1 MSLLKKPH
9 WKEHGGSLLMVIT
22 VVAISLGSI
31 GYVITNLL
39 PQLQSEKK
47 KMEMAINYRVFMASI
62 NDYLL
67 HGMRE
72 RWCLNVS
79 PSGITDLLPSNNCR
93 KGVAMEDIV
102 TYRGNLERLLWTE
115 DNIGSP
121 QTGPV
126 PQDKANR
133 ILPLNHY
140 RYEQG
145 LTSRKLRKE
154 EIFLPDGKMNFTVDR
169 KTLLD
174 MNESHPLY
182 IISKTVRNC
191 IEAIDI
197 ELFQVRDINNMPIS
211 SERKI
216 GIKIDTKITRTS
228 FSCMTNNLARSTSYY
243 TFYPRRLH
251 TFSLLKYG
259 DLDSSLYN
267 EYHGPVYVAGNLKLP
282 APEHNS
288 DKSSLFYN
296 TLTLGVF
303 NQGGGEGSEFRAGR
317 IVTNTGKDYT
327 FQERGHPYLSK
338 NDNYPGFRGFLGG
351 VRLDSS
357 EDKGFYNLFN
367 WSSTSSG
374 NIETLEACIEET
386 RAITTPSSHA
396 GSILAY
402 TDPVLSSN
410 YTSLKLSLAKSKRNR
425 FALSDEA
432 PQIRVTPEGD
442 KKFEIAILPVKEGV
456 RSMGSIRFKDSTMDQ
471 DFQSD
476 MGEGAEVQFSL
487 NLAHFKLDTAKVD
500 DFLSNFS
507 STSTGPSAKPTK
519 DNYRSVIDMDHIL
532 YDLPERREF
541 EEEAKDLIRSCER
554 RTGKVCENI
563 GFEVDPKCTS
573 FFCDH
578 SRDWDNY
585 EEKRTQLLKKLEEIK
600 RNLADENMKP
610 EMSFS
615 FNSLPPVNGKLIRNQ
630 TTLAIKFKEGW
641 TKFYP
646 LVRSRLPDMNFKITT
661 YHLGLSDLSLKLRVG
676 GDYGSE
682 VALIRQDNNDLSSL
696 SGYGWRN
703 TYNNKQLKFSEYPE
717 PVFDLDCPAGMG
729 LADWDLD
736 MSASTNFAW
745 NYANTPAG
753 VPVDTSDHS
762 NLPKV
767 IFDNS
772 FLEGFT
778 DTTKS
783 VVESCIVEPDRTH
796 IYGFYVCKKLTIK
809 PRTKPLYM
817 IGTFIVK
824 DLVQSVA
831 STHPIYWYSVWEAK
845 ANDLIMTDL
854 KKNVCPNS
862 SSLLSMTFKD
872 FQLDPMA
879 KARADSCSPLELV
892 ANGPNNFSWTTVDP
906 DIGIAK
912 EGDVMTS
919 QKTNRIQKWII
930 KEESRIE
937 LIR

>member
-1 MSLLKKPH
+1 MSPIKKPH

-22 VVAISLGSI
+22 VVAVSLGSI
-31 GYVITNLL
+31 GYIITNLL

-47 KMEMAINYRVFMASI
+47 KMEMSINYRVFMASI

-67 HGMRE
+67 HAMSE
-72 RWCLNVS
+72 RWCLNVNNK
-79 PSGITDLLPSNNCR
+79 GITDLLPSNNCR
-93 KGVAMEDIV
+93 KGVPMEDIV
-102 TYRGNLERLLWTE
+102 TYRGNLERLLWNE

-121 QTGPV
+121 QSGTIT
-126 PQDKANR
+126 QDKATR

-140 RYEQG
+140 RFEQG
-145 LTSRKLRKE
+145 LTSRKLQKE
-154 EIFLPDGKMNFTVDR
+154 EISLLNGKMNFSVDK

-182 IISKTVRNC
+182 IISKAVRNC

-197 ELFQVRDINNMPIS
+197 EIFQVRDINNMPIS

-216 GIKIDTKITRTS
+216 GIKIDTKISRTS
-228 FSCMTNNLARSTSYY
+228 FSCLSNKLARSTSYY

-259 DLDSSLYN
+259 DLDASLYN
-267 EYHGPVYVAGNLKLP
+267 EYHGPVYVAGDLKLP

-288 DKSSLFYN
+288 EKSSFFYN
-296 TLTLGVF
+296 TLTLGVY
-303 NQGGGEGSEFRAGR
+303 NQGGGEGSEFRAGKV
-317 IVTNTGKDYT
+317 VTHSGNDYT
-327 FQERGHPYLSK
+327 FQDRGHPYLSK

-351 VRLDSS
+351 VRLDAS

-367 WSSTSSG
+367 WSSTSSV
-374 NIETLEACIEET
+374 NVETLEACIEET
-386 RAITTPSSHA
+386 RAITTPSSHS
-396 GSILAY
+396 GTILAY

-410 YTSLKLSLAKSKRNR
+410 FTSLKLSLAKSKRNR
-425 FALSDEA
+425 FALTAEA
-432 PQIRVTPEGD
+432 PQIIETPKDE
-442 KKFEIAILPVKEGV
+442 KKFEIEILPFKEGV
-456 RSMGSIRFKDSTMDQ
+456 RSMGNIRFQDSSMDQ
-471 DFQSD
+471 NFQAD

-487 NLAHFKLDTAKVD
+487 NLEYFKIIPDNLD
-500 DFLSNFS
+500 DFLEKFS
-507 STSTGPSAKPTK
+507 ASSSGPSAKPNK
-519 DNYRSVIDMDHIL
+519 DNFRSVIEMDHIL
-532 YDLPERREF
+532 YTLPERREF
-541 EEEAKDLIRSCER
+541 EEEAEDFIRSCER
-554 RTGKVCENI
+554 RTGKICENI
-563 GFEVDPKCTS
+563 GFTPDPKCTS
-573 FFCDH
+573 FFCSHD
-578 SRDWDNY
+578 RDWDNY
-585 EEKRTQLLKKLEEIK
+585 KEKRDQLLKKLEEIK
-600 RNLADENMKP
+600 RDLEDENMRP

-615 FNSLPPVNGKLIRNQ
+615 FNRLPPVNGKLIRNQ
-630 TTLAIKFKEGW
+630 TTLAAKFGPGW

-646 LVRSRLPDMNFKITT
+646 LVKSRLPNMNFEIAT
-661 YHLGLSDLSLKLRVG
+661 YHLGLSPISFKLKVG
-676 GDYGSE
+676 GDKGNKVE
-682 VALIRQDNNDLSSL
+682 LIRQDNNSPSAL
-696 SGYGWRN
+696 SGYGWRS
-703 TYNNKQLKFSEYPE
+703 TYNNKQLKFDEYPR

-736 MSASTNFAW
+736 MSQSTNFAW

-753 VPVDTSDHS
+753 VPVDTSDHT
-762 NLPKV
+762 NLPEV
-767 IFDNS
+767 IFDNNL
-772 FLEGFT
+772 LEGFE

-796 IYGFYVCKKLTIK
+796 VYGFYVCKKLIIK
-809 PRTKPLYM
+809 PRSKPLYM

-824 DLVQSVA
+824 DLFQPTTMAFPV
-831 STHPIYWYSVWEAK
+831 YWYSVWEAK

-854 KKNVCPNS
+854 KKDVCPNS
-862 SSLLSMTFKD
+862 STLLSMTFKD
-872 FQLDPMA
+872 FQLNPMA
-879 KARADSCSPLELV
+879 RARADSCSPLELV

-912 EGDVMTS
+912 SGDVMTS